1 MKRLFESWRKH
12 LDEKVFAD
20 YEAAKGDWTDI
31 PVDDLKHDPENID
44 LTDEIFK
51 LIDNSYADI
60 GGHFDFQSAEDVPGD
75 NNVWTGVDLDNDP
88 DLDVV
93 RFGKTKPHG
102 VKLTGSG
109 HDGSRAAKTA
119 YLQKTADMLYEP
131 GYYAEMSKAI
141 AHIMITRYGVP
152 YVTDP
157 EVVQKVL
164 GPKKPIEW
172 LGSEGPI
179 HCEECGQYSGWYTR
193 TIEGHEGEL
202 KIMLGN
208 PNA

>member
-1 MKRLFESWRKH
+1 MKQLFESWRSH

-20 YEAAKGDWTDI
+20 YEAEKGKWVDI
-31 PVDDLKHDPENID
+31 PADDFDHDPENID
-44 LTDEIFK
+44 LTDEVFK
-51 LIDNSYADI
+51 LIDTAYSKI
-60 GGHFDFQSAEDVPGD
+60 GGHFDFQNPSHVPGAAD
-75 NNVWTGVDLDNDP
+75 VWMGVDLDDDP
-88 DLDVV
+88 DLDAV

-102 VKLTGSG
+102 VKLTGTG
-109 HDGSRAAKTA
+109 HDGSRAAKAA

-131 GYYAEMSKAI
+131 GHYAEMSKAI

-152 YVTDP
+152 YVTDQ
-157 EVVQKVL
+157 ETVQRVL
-164 GPKKPIEW
+164 GPEKPIEW

-193 TIEGHEGEL
+193 PIEGHEGEL